1 MSASDFD
8 RVLSTL
14 GVDRDDARKLRKRFD
29 RFGSVDYADFC
40 RFVEADVDGLRFA
53 ASKIADKLAEQQR
66 KGLDVLLPFQMA
78 DSGDHGIVPARDFQ
92 DALRALDL
100 EIQDADRRE
109 LAAAF
114 APSGDPDAVDYREF
128 LKFVRDAGGHLDSQG
143 PSATPR
149 LVDASSKA
157 YDGFYGGESSDDEP
171 RRRRNPPR
179 SPVTRQRRTLFQGD
193 SAPETAWRA

>member
-66 KGLDVLLPFQMA
+66 KGLDVLLA
-78 DSGDHGIVPARDFQ
+78 VPDGRFRRPRHRAGARFS
-92 DALRALDL
+92 RRSTPLDL

-114 APSGDPDAVDYREF
+114 APSR
-128 LKFVRDAGGHLDSQG
+128 
-143 PSATPR
+143 
-149 LVDASSKA
+149 
-157 YDGFYGGESSDDEP
+157 
-171 RRRRNPPR
+171 
-179 SPVTRQRRTLFQGD
+179 
-193 SAPETAWRA
+193 

>member
-100 EIQDADRRE
+100 GDLQDADRRE
-109 LAAAF
+109 LVADRVEIKCYGAF
-114 APSGDPDAVDYREF
+114 VLNRRPPRHR
-128 LKFVRDAGGHLDSQG
+128 RDACSM
-143 PSATPR
+143 
-149 LVDASSKA
+149 
-157 YDGFYGGESSDDEP
+157 
-171 RRRRNPPR
+171 
-179 SPVTRQRRTLFQGD
+179 
-193 SAPETAWRA
+193 AWRCRFPTVRWSQRGRVIAAK

>member
-1 MSASDFD
+1 MLPAITKRRRVRRASGGRRGGHVGVRRLVKSRLGRPPPGENRT
-8 RVLSTL
+8 RV
-14 GVDRDDARKLRKRFD
+14 RD
-29 RFGSVDYADFC
+29 
-40 RFVEADVDGLRFA
+40 
-53 ASKIADKLAEQQR
+53 
-66 KGLDVLLPFQMA
+66 
-78 DSGDHGIVPARDFQ
+78 GIVPARDFQ

-128 LKFVRDAGGHLDSQG
+128 LKFVRDAGGHMESTG

-157 YDGFYGGESSDDEP
+157 YDGFYGGASSDDEYDRP
-171 RRRRNPPR
+171 RRRNPPR